1 MKVKELIELLSNKD
15 PEKEVFIQQGEESD
29 YMAVYSVKEKE
40 LIEDFTDNDYE
51 TIKVVVIEYC

>member
-1 MKVKELIELLSNKD
+1 MKVKELIELLINKD
-15 PEKEVFIQQGEESD
+15 PEKEVFIQQGEEFD